1 LLLSELGDFMEV
13 ELADLLYGLEDCLL
27 RNLLETLVN
36 MDGLLLFLVFALSF
50 EGLLQDFGGGRGVW
64 GVAGVEVINA
74 GGQVVDKNFLAYVTL
89 AALSH
94 VDRVRV
100 VHELVVLLLLLL
112 FVLARELLMEWPAL
126 RVEVLH
132 VLLDS
137 HVDHVY
143 VEVRV
148 RDELAFRI
156 AVLVAPCYRNYLF
169 HLILLALPHV
179 TFRRRNVVPS
189 IKHLLLLHVLLD
201 VSVLLLSVRCFRPS
215 RRHNMV

>member
-1 LLLSELGDFMEV
+1 MEV

-50 EGLLQDFGGGRGVW
+50 EGLLQNFGGGRGVW
-64 GVAGVEVINA
+64 RVAGVKVINA

-94 VDRVRV
+94 VDRVGII
-100 VHELVVLLLLLL
+100 HELVVLLLFLL
-112 FVLARELLMEWPAL
+112 FVLARELQLEWSTL

-132 VLLDS
+132 VFLDS

-148 RDELAFRI
+148 RDELAFGV
-156 AVLVAPCYRNYLF
+156 AVLVAPRYWNYLF
-169 HLILLALPHV
+169 HLILLAFPHV
-179 TFRRRNVVPS
+179 TFRRRNVMPS

-201 VSVLLLSVRCFRPS
+201 VSVLLLSVRCF
-215 RRHNMV
+215 